1 MRSARSSRSPAS
13 SGRSAQDRTLAGGLA
28 ALAGCALLLAVFVA
42 IVIVARQATRQQ
54 SRKLTPTAIIEA
66 PMLDGSPGL
75 EAIGDGGRGTA
86 PEVAVLQPFAQP
98 LSLPRLVERMRPGV
112 VFLQQP
118 TGRNQV
124 SEGTGFLVSSGLIV
138 TAAHVVEGE
147 APVVVHLYD
156 GRRLRGEVVRRMED
170 ADLALI
176 RAPGGD
182 LALSLVQVAPTPG
195 EELVALGFPL
205 GSALGSSPSSLLVTE
220 C

>member
-1 MRSARSSRSPAS
+1 M
-13 SGRSAQDRTLAGGLA
+13 
-28 ALAGCALLLAVFVA
+28 
-42 IVIVARQATRQQ
+42 
-54 SRKLTPTAIIEA
+54 
-66 PMLDGSPGL
+66 
-75 EAIGDGGRGTA
+75 
-86 PEVAVLQPFAQP
+86 LQPFAQP

-118 TGRNQV
+118 TARNQV
-124 SEGTGFLVSSGLIV
+124 SEGTGFLVGSGLIV

-205 GSALGSSPSSLLVTE
+205 GSALGSSPSISVSNGVLSAIRELDGMRLLQTTAPLNPGNSGGPLIIRRTGEVAGVVSLKIAETEGIAFAVSAATVRELVTTFLRD
-220 C
+220 